1 MKIYLVVSVAYSLIV
16 YIFNKAGFNGI
27 LSSELEG
34 SK

>member
-1 MKIYLVVSVAYSLIV
+1 MKVFLVVSLAYRLIV

-27 LSSELEG
+27 LSSDLEG